1 MKIVYYTCQTGPG
14 EGYIPS
20 IKEQIPDGIE
30 AYFLHD
36 GYLGTPENRG
46 WNYIDLTKEADCPT
60 ASFQLRQR
68 YGRFLHH
75 RWFPDADWTIYT
87 DQKYYLHR
95 NFWEE
100 CLSLIENAT
109 TELGGSLDCIV
120 NNAGITQDNLAI
132 RMSLDEWRRVIDINL
147 TSTFLMSK
155 FAIKKMLKNKSGKIV
170 NITSVVG
177 HMGNLGQANYTAS
190 KAGIVAMSK
199 SLAIEYAKKNINVN
213 CISPGFIKTAMTDK
227 IDEKFK
233 ETIISK
239 IPSARLGEPEDIA
252 NAVGF
257 LCSDQSSYINGETL
271 HVNGG
276 MYMA

>member
-1 MKIVYYTCQTGPG
+1 MSNLENKNIIVTGASGGIGNSIIKKLNEAGANILASGTRIEKLEELKKKFENIKILKFDISQ
-14 EGYIPS
+14 S
-20 IKEQIPDGIE
+20 DKIE
-30 AYFLHD
+30 EF
-36 GYLGTPENRG
+36 
-46 WNYIDLTKEADCPT
+46 
-60 ASFQLRQR
+60 
-68 YGRFLHH
+68 
-75 RWFPDADWTIYT
+75 
-87 DQKYYLHR
+87 
-95 NFWEE
+95 
-100 CLSLIENAT
+100 IENAT
-109 TELGGSLDCIV
+109 SELGGSLDGIV

-132 RMSLDEWRRVIDINL
+132 RMSLDEWQKVININL

-177 HMGNLGQANYTAS
+177 HTGNLGQANYTAS

-233 ETIISK
+233 EAIVSK
-239 IPSARLGEPEDIA
+239 IPSARLGEPDDIA
-252 NAVGF
+252 NAVLF
-257 LCSDQSSYINGETL
+257 LSSDQSNYINGETL